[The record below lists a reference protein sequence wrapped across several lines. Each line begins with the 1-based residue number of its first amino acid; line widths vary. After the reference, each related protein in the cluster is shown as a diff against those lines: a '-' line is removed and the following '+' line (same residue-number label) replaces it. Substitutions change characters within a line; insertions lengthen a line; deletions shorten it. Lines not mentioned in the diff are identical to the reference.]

1 MGSIMLSVINLDHVS
16 VIENNMDFYLK
27 MKPRDCVLYSND
39 GGKFKIHKEVLGQ
52 TKFMRDILKSV
63 KENCCSTLEIIC
75 PCGKEDLR
83 ELVNFFYDGEI
94 HCNDEFDSIRTL
106 DNLCKIFGFPEN
118 LSSAC
123 KEINTFETSQ
133 FFDVNKTSYN
143 LDKNV
148 QDCIIGSS
156 TAIILPSNE
165 AIVKY
170 HETIQNEV
178 MDIKP
183 FLNDLENFPDEEK
196 GETKSFQQKKNFGK
210 FMCDYCGLAFRYKW
224 IFKLHNCID
233 QGVIETR
240 PKRILKKSFPKKRKI
255 VKKNIRRKKV
265 MEKHICDICGISFG
279 YKWILRNHINLA
291 HYNQCDD
298 CKLSFS
304 QKEGL
309 KEHIVSNHNVTT
321 ALENQEPETKDLS
334 ANSRSTSIPI
344 ELQEKSVKLAG
355 KPAGKKRG
363 RKSKAE
369 KEQLVIDKSIKA
381 IGMKIPNSVST
392 SLKEHKCKFCPKSF
406 YFEGSLK
413 THLGKMHLKSTKP
426 FLCAWCNLRFTDKQS
441 CKEHIETVHRKL
453 KKYKCKKCPK
463 AFFLRGTL
471 KKHLDMDHLTSKSK
485 N

>member
-1 MGSIMLSVINLDHVS
+1 MDSIMLSVINVDHVS
-16 VIENNMDFYLK
+16 AMENDMDFYLK

-39 GGKFKIHKEVLGQ
+39 GSKFKIHKEVLGQ

-63 KENCCSTLEIIC
+63 KENCCSTLEIVC

-106 DNLCKIFGFPEN
+106 DHLCKIFGFPEN

-123 KEINTFETSQ
+123 KQINKSETSQ
-133 FFDVNKTSYN
+133 FFDINN

-148 QDCIIGSS
+148 QDCVIGSS
-156 TAIILPSNE
+156 TAIIVPSNE

-170 HETIQNEV
+170 HETIQNEE

-183 FLNDLENFPDEEK
+183 CLNDLENFPDEEK
-196 GETKSFQQKKNFGK
+196 EKAKSFQPEKNFGK
-210 FMCDYCGLAFRYKW
+210 FVCDYCGLAFQYKR

-233 QGVIETR
+233 QGVVETR
-240 PKRILKKSFPKKRKI
+240 PKRILEKSLPKKRKF
-255 VKKNIRRKKV
+255 VTKKIRRKKV

-279 YKWILRNHINLA
+279 YKWILRNHISLA

-298 CKLSFS
+298 CKQSFS

-309 KEHIVSNHNVTT
+309 KEHIVANHKVTT
-321 ALENQEPETKDLS
+321 ALENQEPETKDLV
-334 ANSRSTSIPI
+334 ANSRAV
-344 ELQEKSVKLAG
+344 KSLKLAG
-355 KPAGKKRG
+355 IKRG

-369 KEQLVIDKSIKA
+369 KEHMDIDKSIKV
-381 IGMKIPNSVST
+381 IGMKIPNSVS
-392 SLKEHKCKFCPKSF
+392 SSMQEHKCKLCPKSF

-413 THLGKMHLKSTKP
+413 IHMGKMHLKS

-471 KKHLDMDHLTSKSK
+471 KKHLDMDHLTSKTK

>member
-1 MGSIMLSVINLDHVS
+1 MLLLALFQMDLIMLSVVNVDHVS
-16 VIENNMDFYLK
+16 AMENNMDFYLK

-39 GGKFKIHKEVLGQ
+39 GGEFKIHKEVLGQ

-123 KEINTFETSQ
+123 KEINKFETSQ
-133 FFDVNKTSYN
+133 FFDGNRTLNN

-156 TAIILPSNE
+156 TAIIVPSNE
-165 AIVKY
+165 AILKY

-183 FLNDLENFPDEEK
+183 CLNDLENFPDKEK
-196 GETKSFQQKKNFGK
+196 GEAKNFGK
-210 FMCDYCGLAFRYKW
+210 FVCDYCGLAFQYKW

-233 QGVIETR
+233 QGVVETR
-240 PKRILKKSFPKKRKI
+240 PKRILKKSLPKTKKI
-255 VKKNIRRKKV
+255 VTKKIRRKKV
-265 MEKHICDICGISFG
+265 MGKHICDICGISFG

-291 HYNQCDD
+291 HFNQCDD

-304 QKEGL
+304 QKDGL
-309 KEHIVSNHNVTT
+309 KEHIVANHNVTT
-321 ALENQEPETKDLS
+321 ALENKEPERKDLG
-334 ANSRSTSIPI
+334 ANSSISI
-344 ELQEKSVKLAG
+344 ELQEKSV

-369 KEQLVIDKSIKA
+369 KEQLDIDKSIKV
-381 IGMKIPNSVST
+381 IGMKIPNSVS
-392 SLKEHKCKFCPKSF
+392 SSMKEYKCKLCPKSF

-413 THLGKMHLKSTKP
+413 THLGKMHLKSKKSGEKS

-441 CKEHIETVHRKL
+441 CKEHIETFHRKL